1 MEHAVAE
8 VYGSNEL
15 YLKEAVA
22 GNNTGLRHLRRR
34 LPLRFG
40 NRKNIPAISPRRR
53 QAMEHAVPEVC
64 GSNGLYL
71 KEAVEALTEK
81 IATHSFG
88 QFVND
93 SEPCNSVVG
102 V

>member
-1 MEHAVAE
+1 MEHAVA
-8 VYGSNEL
+8 
-15 YLKEAVA
+15 
-22 GNNTGLRHLRRR
+22 
-34 LPLRFG
+34 
-40 NRKNIPAISPRRR
+40 
-53 QAMEHAVPEVC
+53 EVC

-93 SEPCNSVVG
+93 SEPCISFVG

>member
-1 MEHAVAE
+1 MEHAVA
-8 VYGSNEL
+8 
-15 YLKEAVA
+15 
-22 GNNTGLRHLRRR
+22 
-34 LPLRFG
+34 
-40 NRKNIPAISPRRR
+40 
-53 QAMEHAVPEVC
+53 EVC

-81 IATHSFG
+81 IAAHSFG

-93 SEPCNSVVG
+93 SEPCISFVG